1 MRLSLL
7 RRKSSEVEPSNEQSS
22 KQPSKLPP
30 EFKLR
35 IALTRARGEDY
46 EGKEL
51 DSYTP
56 DGFAKVTIVEGRE
69 GYKYVIE
76 DPKVS
81 EETLYKAQRLIDE
94 VLLYVVRPED
104 VEGGLTRI
112 FDALGIK
119 GDDYE
124 TRALR
129 YLIQREVVGYKIVH
143 PLVMDDNLEGI
154 ACDSPDRPV
163 VVTHR
168 KYGRMPTNIY
178 LTKEQLDEMVR
189 LLAYRGGRSISR
201 FRPQVNVVLPTG
213 DRAALTLGEGEVARS
228 SSFVIRKFP
237 KRPWTPP
244 LYLATG
250 VISPEAMALLW
261 LASEHKLALMS
272 FGGLGTGKTTL
283 INAVAMLLPPEARI
297 GIACDIPEMDV
308 PHPGKVLMY
317 ERAGYGIAS
326 EGAITMM
333 DLVKHL
339 LRYDC
344 DYITINEIRGE
355 EAKVFG
361 QALGIGQGGLASI
374 HAESPEALFGRLKD
388 LGVEKALAA
397 ELRVLA
403 HMGLFQTKTQRMRR
417 VKAIYFVE
425 GLDEEYRPKYITV
438 ARYVLEKD
446 RVVVE
451 DPRPVFK
458 HIAERSLK
466 SEAEIEASWRLRAR
480 FLSLVTATPKIR
492 ERLSEPGEWLKAL
505 IEFYRNPKGLMARL
519 EEAVK
524 AEQLLVS
531 LPTSSP
537 SVPVTAPQTAPSP
550 EPSGEVLP

>member
-1 MRLSLL
+1 MKLGLL
-7 RRKSSEVEPSNEQSS
+7 RRRSSEIETSSEQL
-22 KQPSKLPP
+22 SKLPP
-30 EFKLR
+30 GFKLR
-35 IALTRARGEDY
+35 IALTRAKGEDY
-46 EGKEL
+46 EGVERE
-51 DSYTP
+51 SYPP

-129 YLIQREVVGYKIVH
+129 YLIQREVVGYKVVH

-168 KYGRMPTNIY
+168 RYGRMPTNIY

-244 LYLATG
+244 LYIATG

-297 GIACDIPEMDV
+297 GIACDIPEMDI

-374 HAESPEALFGRLKD
+374 HTESPEALFGRLKD
-388 LGVEKALAA
+388 LGVERALAA

-403 HMGLFQTKTQRMRR
+403 YMGLFQTKTQRMRR

-425 GLDEEYRPKYITV
+425 GLDEEYRPKYMTI
-438 ARYVLEKD
+438 ARYVIEKD

-458 HIAERSLK
+458 LIAERSLK
-466 SEAEIEASWRLRAR
+466 NEAEIEASWRLRAK
-480 FLSLVTATPKIR
+480 FLSLVTATPKVR
-492 ERLSEPGEWLKAL
+492 ERLSEPGEWLKVL
-505 IEFYRNPKGLMARL
+505 TEFYRNPKSLLARL
-519 EEAVK
+519 EEVVK
-524 AEQLLVS
+524 AEQLFVS
-531 LPTSSP
+531 LPAP
-537 SVPVTAPQTAPSP
+537 SAPATAPQVAPSP
-550 EPSGEVLP
+550 EGSGEVLP

>member
-1 MRLSLL
+1 MKLRLF
-7 RRKSSEVEPSNEQSS
+7 RHGSSNTPEQ
-22 KQPSKLPP
+22 PLKLPP
-30 EFKLR
+30 GFKPR
-35 IALTRARGEDY
+35 IVLTRAKPKDY
-46 EGKEL
+46 EGVER
-51 DSYTP
+51 DSYSP
-56 DGFAKVTIVEGRE
+56 DGFARVTIIEGKE
-69 GYKYVIE
+69 GYKYVVD

-81 EETLYKAQRLIDE
+81 EEKLYKAQRLIDE

-104 VEGGLTRI
+104 VEGGLERV
-112 FDALGIK
+112 FEVLGIK

-129 YLIQREVVGYKIVH
+129 YLIQREVVGYKVIH
-143 PLVMDDNLEGI
+143 PLVVDDQLEGL
-154 ACDSPDRPV
+154 ACDSPDKPV

-178 LTKEQLDEMVR
+178 LTKEQLDEIVR

-228 SSFVIRKFP
+228 SSFAIRKFP
-237 KRPWTPP
+237 KKPWTPP
-244 LYLATG
+244 LYLATS

-261 LASEHKLALMS
+261 IASEHKLALVS

-283 INAVAMLLPPEARI
+283 INVVAMLLPPDARI
-297 GIACDIPEMDV
+297 GIACDIPEMDI

-317 ERAGYGIAS
+317 ERSGFGIAG

-333 DLVKHL
+333 DIVKHL

-355 EAKVFG
+355 EARVFG

-388 LGVEKALAA
+388 LGVERALAA
-397 ELRVLA
+397 ELKLLV
-403 HMGLFQTKTQRMRR
+403 HMGLFQAKGQRLRR
-417 VKAIYFVE
+417 VKAVHFVE
-425 GLDEEYRPKYITV
+425 ELDEDYRPKYVTV
-438 ARYVLEKD
+438 AKYEPEGD
-446 RVVVE
+446 RLTIE
-451 DPRPVFK
+451 DPRPV
-458 HIAERSLK
+458 IRAVSERSLRP
-466 SEAEIEASWRLRAR
+466 EADVEASWRLRAR
-480 FLSLVTATPKIR
+480 FLSLASAPELR
-492 ERLSEPGEWLKAL
+492 EKLSEPAEWLRAL
-505 IEFYRNPKGLMARL
+505 TEFYRNPKGLLAKM

-524 AEQLLVS
+524 GGRLLVS
-531 LPTSSP
+531 KG
-537 SVPVTAPQTAPSP
+537 
-550 EPSGEVLP
+550 SG

>member
-1 MRLSLL
+1 MKLGLL
-7 RRKSSEVEPSNEQSS
+7 RRRSSEIETSS
-22 KQPSKLPP
+22 EQPSKLPP
-30 EFKLR
+30 GFKLR
-35 IALTRARGEDY
+35 IALTRAKGEDY
-46 EGKEL
+46 EGVERE
-51 DSYTP
+51 SYPP

-94 VLLYVVRPED
+94 VLLYIVRPED
-104 VEGGLTRI
+104 VEGGLTKI

-129 YLIQREVVGYKIVH
+129 YLIQREVVGYKVVH

-244 LYLATG
+244 LYIATG

-297 GIACDIPEMDV
+297 GIACDIPEMDI

-317 ERAGYGIAS
+317 ERAGYGISS

-374 HAESPEALFGRLKD
+374 HTESPEALFGRLKD
-388 LGVEKALAA
+388 LGVERALAA

-403 HMGLFQTKTQRMRR
+403 YMGLFQTKTQRMRR

-425 GLDEEYRPKYITV
+425 GLDEEYRPKYMTI
-438 ARYVLEKD
+438 ARYVIEKD

-458 HIAERSLK
+458 LIAERSLK
-466 SEAEIEASWRLRAR
+466 NEAEIEASWRLRAK
-480 FLSLVTATPKIR
+480 FLSLVTATPKVR
-492 ERLSEPGEWLKAL
+492 ERLSEPGEWLKVL
-505 IEFYRNPKGLMARL
+505 TEFYRNPKSLLARL
-519 EEAVK
+519 EEVVK
-524 AEQLLVS
+524 AEQLFVS
-531 LPTSSP
+531 LPAP
-537 SVPVTAPQTAPSP
+537 SAPATAPQVAPSP
-550 EPSGEVLP
+550 EGSGEVLP

>member
-1 MRLSLL
+1 MRLNPFG
-7 RRKSSEVEPSNEQSS
+7 RRPSGSSGAEKAP
-22 KQPSKLPP
+22 PKLPP
-30 EFKLR
+30 GFRPR
-35 IALTRARGEDY
+35 IVLTRPRQQDY
-46 EGKEL
+46 EGVERAL
-51 DSYTP
+51 YSP
-56 DGFAKVTIVEGRE
+56 DGFAKVAIVEGRE
-69 GYKYVIE
+69 GYKYVVE
-76 DPKVS
+76 DPKVDD
-81 EETLYKAQRLIDE
+81 ETLYKAQRLIDE
-94 VLLYVVRPED
+94 VLLYIVRPED
-104 VEGGLTRI
+104 VEGGLARV
-112 FDALGIK
+112 FEALGL
-119 GDDYE
+119 GEEDYE

-129 YLIQREVVGYKIVH
+129 YLIQREVVGYKAIH
-143 PLVMDDNLEGI
+143 PLVMDDELEGI

-168 KYGRMPTNIY
+168 RFGRMPTNVH

-201 FRPQVNVVLPTG
+201 FRPQVSVVLPTG

-261 LASEHKLALMS
+261 IASEHKLALVS
-272 FGGLGTGKTTL
+272 FGGLGSGKTTL

-317 ERAGYGIAS
+317 ERTGFGIAG

-355 EAKVFG
+355 EARVFG

-388 LGVEKALAA
+388 LGMERALAA
-397 ELRVLA
+397 ELRLLA
-403 HMGLFQTKTQRMRR
+403 HMGLFQTKTQRLRR

-425 GLDEEYRPKYITV
+425 GLDEDFRPKCVAV
-438 ARYVLEKD
+438 ARYKPEED
-446 RVVVE
+446 RVVME
-451 DPRPVFK
+451 DPRPVLRAV
-458 HIAERSLK
+458 AERGLK
-466 SEAEIEASWRLRAR
+466 GEAEVEASWRLRAR
-480 FLSLVTATPKIR
+480 FLSLVAVKGLR
-492 ERLSEPGEWLKAL
+492 EKLAEPGEWLRAL
-505 IEFYRNPKGLMARL
+505 TEFYRDPKDLIERL
-519 EEAVK
+519 EEFTK
-524 AEQLLVS
+524 TERLLA
-531 LPTSSP
+531 PPPAQPARGARCQEARP
-537 SVPVTAPQTAPSP
+537 SF
-550 EPSGEVLP
+550 

>member
-1 MRLSLL
+1 MKLGLL
-7 RRKSSEVEPSNEQSS
+7 RRRSSEIETSSEQL
-22 KQPSKLPP
+22 SKLPP
-30 EFKLR
+30 GFKLR
-35 IALTRARGEDY
+35 IALTRAKGEDY
-46 EGKEL
+46 EGVERE
-51 DSYTP
+51 SYPP

-94 VLLYVVRPED
+94 VLLYIVRPED
-104 VEGGLTRI
+104 VEGGLTKI

-129 YLIQREVVGYKIVH
+129 YLIQREVVGYKVVH

-244 LYLATG
+244 LYIATG

-297 GIACDIPEMDV
+297 GIACDIPEMDI

-317 ERAGYGIAS
+317 ERAGYGISS

-374 HAESPEALFGRLKD
+374 HTESPEALFGRLKD

-425 GLDEEYRPKYITV
+425 GLDEEYRPKYMTI
-438 ARYVLEKD
+438 ARYVIEKD

-458 HIAERSLK
+458 LIAERSLK
-466 SEAEIEASWRLRAR
+466 NEAEIEASWRLRAK
-480 FLSLVTATPKIR
+480 FLRLVTATPKVR
-492 ERLSEPGEWLKAL
+492 ERLSEPGEWLKVL
-505 IEFYRNPKGLMARL
+505 TEFYRNPKSLLARL
-519 EEAVK
+519 EEVVK
-524 AEQLLVS
+524 AEQLFVS
-531 LPTSSP
+531 LPAP
-537 SVPVTAPQTAPSP
+537 SAPATAPQVAPSP
-550 EPSGEVLP
+550 EGSGEVLP